1 MNWKHST
8 KLFMRLLHV
17 TNTKRSLLSVMVIT
31 VCYASKNLAAA
42 ILATG
47 ELTGTRL
54 FPFLKN
60 QCGDVEGTGER

>member
-1 MNWKHST
+1 
-8 KLFMRLLHV
+8 
-17 TNTKRSLLSVMVIT
+17 MVIT

-42 ILATG
+42 ILAAR

-60 QCGDVEGTGER
+60 QCGDVEDGVPIYKWQMARVIDV